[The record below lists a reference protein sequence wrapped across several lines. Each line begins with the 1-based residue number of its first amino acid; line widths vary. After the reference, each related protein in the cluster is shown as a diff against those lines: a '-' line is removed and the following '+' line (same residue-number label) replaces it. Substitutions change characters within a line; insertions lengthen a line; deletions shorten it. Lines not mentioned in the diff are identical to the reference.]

1 MTNATKMLLQMTSG
15 SLQLESMSV
24 TQMEA
29 ELSRSRLRRTRM
41 GRRFDVLLSIS
52 SKTRLAV
59 IEVGGLGLA
68 PLMHPSK
75 IAAHFFAI
83 EDHLEEER
91 RRQRLAPLQTMTIY
105 RRNDLPASGSIVI
118 Q

>member
-41 GRRFDVLLSIS
+41 GPRFDVLLSIS
-52 SKTRLAV
+52 AKTRLAV

-83 EDHLEEER
+83 EDHLEER
-91 RRQRLAPLQTMTIY
+91 RKQRLAPLQAMTIY